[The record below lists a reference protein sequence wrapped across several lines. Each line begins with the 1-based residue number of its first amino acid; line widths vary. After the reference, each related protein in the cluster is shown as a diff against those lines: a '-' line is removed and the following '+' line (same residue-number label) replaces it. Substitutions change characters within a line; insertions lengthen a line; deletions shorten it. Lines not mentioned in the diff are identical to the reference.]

1 MVASTVHKGSD
12 LNLSTRGMIYT
23 LVINII
29 MFVMLLLFFD
39 FNRHYRQIFLKRMQK
54 RFIDIGRVPKMPAK
68 HMFGWLVAVFKVPEL
83 EVLHMVG
90 LDGYMLLRY
99 HTICIKF
106 SLFAS
111 GCGTSRTVSQ
121 RLNYWDQLILKRRC
135 NFSFYFNTYHYG
147 SVECRGRVVLRHN
160 DSLHGFIPSLLC
172 FFIPLF
178 FSLLS
183 LSLLLQIF
191 TLLRSPHCS
200 LLCCPLPSHVTFI
213 PLYSSQLH
221 LSPHPLFSHNTP
233 SFYSAHS

>member
-111 GCGTSRTVSQ
+111 GCGTSQTVSQ
-121 RLNYWDQLILKRRC
+121 QLNY
-135 NFSFYFNTYHYG
+135 
-147 SVECRGRVVLRHN
+147 
-160 DSLHGFIPSLLC
+160 
-172 FFIPLF
+172 
-178 FSLLS
+178 
-183 LSLLLQIF
+183 
-191 TLLRSPHCS
+191 
-200 LLCCPLPSHVTFI
+200 
-213 PLYSSQLH
+213 
-221 LSPHPLFSHNTP
+221 
-233 SFYSAHS
+233 